1 MKIKQIITYT
11 NGKITEKYFDSETV
25 ARQSASIS
33 MCSPYVRCIEN
44 KIISEEE
51 YDTTRTDNL

>member
-11 NGKITEKYFDSETV
+11 NGQTTEKYFDSETV

-33 MCSPYVRCIEN
+33 MCSPYVKCIEN
-44 KIISEEE
+44 RIISEEE
-51 YDTTRTDNL
+51 YDTTRTDNA